1 MKVLL
6 VNGSPR
12 RNGAT
17 NEVMTVAAAALNE
30 CGIETEIYQIGAKPI
45 GGCMAC
51 YQCKE
56 KGKCV
61 IDDCVNEF
69 VQKAKEADGF
79 IFGSPVYY
87 AALAGNLT
95 SFLDRVFYSA
105 AMSGNGDAFRFKP
118 AAGLLTARRGGMTT
132 SYDQFNKYF
141 GISQMPIIS
150 TRYWNMIHSSG
161 TAESIYQDEEG
172 VQSAQMLAKNMAYYL
187 KCIELGKEHGIL
199 PPEQEPTTMTNFIR

>member
-6 VNGSPR
+6 VNGSPH
-12 RNGAT
+12 RNGNT
-17 NEVMTVAAAALNE
+17 NEVLKVASAALND
-30 CGIETEIYQIGAKPI
+30 CGIETEIFQIGAKPI

-56 KGKCV
+56 KGKC
-61 IDDCVNEF
+61 ILDDCVNEF
-69 VQKAKEADGF
+69 VAKAKEADGF

-87 AALAGNLT
+87 AALAGNMT

-105 AMSGNGDAFRFKP
+105 SMSGNGDAFRFKP
-118 AAGLLTARRGGMTT
+118 AAGIVTARRGGATA

-150 TRYWNMIHSSG
+150 TRYWNMVHG
-161 TAESIYQDEEG
+161 TGNPEDVYKDEEG
-172 VQSAQMLAKNMAYYL
+172 IQSVQMLGRNMAYYL
-187 KCIELGKEHGIL
+187 KCMEAGKEKGIL